1 MDISIRSATQADYE
15 SLLPLFR
22 QIHDLHVCERPD
34 LYRENHFPVGKELFE
49 NQLNDVKQ
57 HIFVAVKGI
66 EIIGVAVTKEED
78 ITENPFVNARK
89 ILLIDSLCI
98 LETQRS
104 KGVGKRLMSFVIDF
118 GKSLKVDSIELSVL
132 EKNASAIVFYEAIG
146 MSTKSR
152 KMEFRLKYGDDD
164 SN

>member
-22 QIHDLHVCERPD
+22 QIHDLHVCWRPD
-34 LYRENHFPVGKELFE
+34 LYKKNDTPVGQELFE
-49 NQLNDVKQ
+49 SQLNDVKQ
-57 HIFVAVKGI
+57 HMFVALMDS

-78 ITENPFVNARK
+78 ITENPFVTARK

-98 LETQRS
+98 SETQRS
-104 KGVGKRLMSFVIDF
+104 KGVGKRLMSFVINF

-132 EKNASAIVFYEAIG
+132 EKNASAISFYESIG
-146 MSTKSR
+146 MTTKSR
-152 KMEFRLKYGDDD
+152 KMEFRLE
-164 SN
+164 